1 MDLYLT
7 GREAGRFPARRGS
20 RQTTPALLE
29 ADRLAATFA
38 GLPPDVTRWSVMRAV
53 RNAAF
58 PLGLSAR
65 ELQLIETYIEHSY
78 DADWEKGSE
87 PIIITPLAE
96 LAEIL
101 GVSERQVRNI
111 EAALLRRGLITFRDC
126 GNHIR
131 RGRRDRRT
139 GRLLHGY
146 GPSLAP
152 TATRYREIV
161 NLGEQA
167 RRDRSATRETRL
179 AIAALRRRIRTDCAL
194 LENLGLARAANAA
207 QEALNSLPGRHPA
220 GVPLEALQRCL
231 TDHSKLAELVAQII
245 TQPYLRENEISAQAE
260 TCSLPSVQRC
270 FKKSVKEAT
279 QTSPSTNETP
289 QRAPRSKSEAFP
301 LNLEHGLSNIGANEV
316 SRGLSQRFRLYAN
329 VSDPPSWAALT
340 DTADLVTKELNIP
353 AQTWGEACHVL
364 GRKAA
369 TVALILIDA
378 RTPLEAGHQGISDP
392 NAYLRGMTARGQ
404 KGQLRLDVSLHALL
418 KKRNEQRVRLDLDN
432 SHDPTATVVKKSF
445 RPQCRPL
452 DRTRNEA
459 DDAAMRA
466 SSN

>member
-7 GREAGRFPARRGS
+7 DREAGRFLARRGS

-65 ELQLIETYIEHSY
+65 ELQLLETYIEHSY
-78 DADWEKGSE
+78 DADWEKGAE

-152 TATRYREIV
+152 TAARYREIV

-167 RRDRSATRETRL
+167 RRDRSATKETRL
-179 AIAALRRRIRTDCAL
+179 AIAALRRRIRADCAL
-194 LENLGLARAANAA
+194 LENLGLATAASAA
-207 QEALNSLPGRHPA
+207 KEALSSLPGRHPA
-220 GVPLEALQRCL
+220 GVPLDTLQRCL
-231 TDHSKLAELVAQII
+231 TDHSKLAELIAQII
-245 TQPYLRENEISAQAE
+245 TQPHPRENEISAQGE
-260 TCSLPSVQRC
+260 TCSLPFVQRC
-270 FKKSVKEAT
+270 FKKSVKREPPM
-279 QTSPSTNETP
+279 SPSSDTP
-289 QRAPRSKSEAFP
+289 QRAPRSKEIAFP
-301 LNLEHGLSNIGANEV
+301 LKLDHGLSNIGANEV
-316 SRGLSQRFRLYAN
+316 SRGLSQRFRLYGN
-329 VSDPPSWAALT
+329 FSNPPSWAALT
-340 DTADLVTKELNIP
+340 DKADLVTKELNIA

-378 RTPLEAGHQGISDP
+378 RTPLEAGHQGIADP

-418 KKRNEQRVRLDLDN
+418 KKRKEQRVRLDLDN
-432 SHDPTATVVKKSF
+432 SHDPTATVIKKPY
-445 RPQCRPL
+445 RPQRQPL
-452 DRTRNEA
+452 DLTRNEA
-459 DDAAMRA
+459 DGAAMRA
-466 SSN
+466 IVN